1 MTLNRKK
8 KAAIAAVT
16 HYLWTEA
23 EAAQFSTAGIQ
34 ADTEQPAAALP
45 VDKEGSPWSIGGRLH
60 QMQLRSMMQWKAFHG
75 FSRR

>member
-16 HYLWTEA
+16 HYLRTEA
-23 EAAQFSTAGIQ
+23 EAASFSAG
-34 ADTEQPAAALP
+34 DFQPTGHEPSKALP
-45 VDKEGSPWSIGGRLH
+45 VDTAGPWSIGGRLH
-60 QMQLRSMMQWKAFHG
+60 QMQLRTMMQWKAFHG